1 MSKKCKYRLV
11 VVQNGRYGVV
21 LMNDEK
27 EVLGEF
33 ETYAQA
39 QAASESKFRMLEL
52 TQDQSDRLEGT
63 PWDFINTVSSGEYA
77 VFSDHYF
84 IEEV

>member
-11 VVQNGRYGVV
+11 VVQNGQYGVV

-27 EVLGEF
+27 EILGEF
-33 ETYAQA
+33 ETYEQA

-52 TQDQSDRLEGT
+52 MQDQSDRLEGT
-63 PWDFINTVSSGEYA
+63 PCDFINTVSSGRYA
-77 VFSDHYF
+77 GFSDHYF